1 MPNPVLSLRTTAC
14 LALALFALAACQPNQ
29 SRSFQGYVEG
39 DFVYLAAP
47 QGGYLKT
54 LDAPRGAHVKA
65 GDAVFT
71 LASDPDRQA
80 LDEAQARAAS
90 AQDTVAN
97 LQNARRGPEIATLQA
112 QLQSAQAQQHLAHI
126 QLQIQEKLV
135 AEQFVAP
142 LKRDEARSAY
152 AQASAQVISL
162 QQQIRV
168 AQSPIGR
175 EAEIRAAQS
184 AALATQANANVKRWA
199 LAQKVGL
206 SPDEGDI
213 SDTYFRPGEWVPAG
227 APVASVLPDNR
238 KRLRFFVPETHIAT
252 LRMGQTVQAQCD
264 ACATPI
270 QGVID
275 FIAPQA
281 EYTPP
286 VIYSKGNREKLVFR
300 VEATVAAEAALK
312 LRPGLPIDVQTML
325 P

>member
-1 MPNPVLSLRTTAC
+1 MSHLVLPPRTTAW
-14 LALALFALAACQPNQ
+14 LALVLIGLAACQPIPT
-29 SRSFQGYVEG
+29 RTFQGYVEG
-39 DFVYLAAP
+39 DFVYLATP
-47 QGGYLKT
+47 QSGYLKT
-54 LDAPRGAHVKA
+54 LDAHRGTHVKI
-65 GDAVFT
+65 GDTVFT

-90 AQDTVAN
+90 AQDTVVN
-97 LQNARRGPEIATLQA
+97 LQNARRNPEIASLQA
-112 QLQSAQAQQHLAHI
+112 QLQAAQAQQNLAYI
-126 QLQIQEKLV
+126 KWQTQEKLV
-135 AEQFVAP
+135 AEHFVAP

-152 AQASAQVISL
+152 DQANAQVLSL
-162 QQQIRV
+162 QEQIRV
-168 AQSPIGR
+168 AQSPVGR
-175 EAEIRAAQS
+175 DAEIRAAQS

-199 LAQKVGL
+199 LNSKVGI

-213 SDTYFRPGEWVPAG
+213 SDTYYRPGEWVPAG

-238 KRLRFFVPETHIAT
+238 KRLRFFVAETQIAT
-252 LRMGQTVQAQCD
+252 LRLGQAVQAQCD
-264 ACATPI
+264 GCQTPI

-300 VEATVAAEAALK
+300 VEASVTTELARQ
-312 LRPGLPIDVQTML
+312 LRPGLPIDVQTTQ